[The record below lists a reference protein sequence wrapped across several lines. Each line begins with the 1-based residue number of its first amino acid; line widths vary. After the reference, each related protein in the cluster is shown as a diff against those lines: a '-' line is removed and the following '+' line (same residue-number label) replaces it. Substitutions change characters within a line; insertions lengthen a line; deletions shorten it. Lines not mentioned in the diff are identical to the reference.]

1 MEAALNRCTCVK
13 RYLEGPDG
21 PQACRT
27 YCGLVGEAGLVKE
40 ALPIRRA
47 SADLYFI
54 LLPWVFSPGQGTGR
68 ILREY
73 LLIEYERDTV
83 PWGKY

>member
-1 MEAALNRCTCVK
+1 MINGGSSTEQVHLCIK
-13 RYLEGPDG
+13 IPDG

-27 YCGLVGEAGLVKE
+27 YCRLVGEAGLVKE
-40 ALPIRRA
+40 ALPIRRTSPDA
-47 SADLYFI
+47 YFI

-73 LLIEYERDTV
+73 LLLEYKRDTM
-83 PWGKY
+83 PWGKN